1 MSALR
6 QLEVDAALGTWDPR
20 LTAGIGMEPAAASK
34 SQVLFYLSESASDLS
49 GRTPQKDPSL
59 KAVCFYSPSLLSH
72 YSQPSSSSFSSS
84 LDVPL
89 KIVPFDSAEDDLHIF
104 FPHLNTKYDSHPNRL
119 LIQPVPFT
127 F

>member
-1 MSALR
+1 MSTLR

-59 KAVCFYSPSLLSH
+59 KAVCFYSASLLSH
-72 YSQPSSSSFSSS
+72 YSQCRMKMDRRAAKFLKFQLRFGCSPSRSCRLTRQKIIFYFFSPSKY
-84 LDVPL
+84 
-89 KIVPFDSAEDDLHIF
+89 KI
-104 FPHLNTKYDSHPNRL
+104 
-119 LIQPVPFT
+119 
-127 F
+127 